1 MYVKVCG
8 ITRLEDALCAVA
20 VGADA
25 LGFNFVPSSKR
36 RIEVVEARDIIARV
50 CDRVQCVAVV
60 ADLSVQ
66 EAEALLAATRVDRLQ
81 LHGDETSEQVAQL
94 APHAFK
100 ALRIGTAQ
108 DLERARA
115 FSGDP
120 LLLDAKVAGQLGGT
134 GQTLDWPMVEPLARQ
149 RALLLAGGLT
159 PENVAT
165 AVRIVQP
172 WGVDTASGV
181 ERADNPRHKDPE
193 KLARFVQQARR
204 AASHGACPKS

>member
-25 LGFNFVPSSKR
+25 LGFNFVPGSKR
-36 RIEVVEARDIIARV
+36 RIEVGEACDIISRV
-50 CDRVQCVAVV
+50 RDRVQCIAVV

-66 EAEALLAATRVDRLQ
+66 EAEALLGLTRADRLQ
-81 LHGDETSEQVAQL
+81 LHGDETPEQVAQL

-100 ALRIGTAQ
+100 ALRIGTAE
-108 DLERARA
+108 DLQRARA
-115 FSGDP
+115 FGSHP
-120 LLLDAKVAGQLGGT
+120 LLVDAKVAGQLGGT
-134 GQTLDWPMVEPLARQ
+134 GRTLDWPLVEPLARE

-193 KLARFVQQARR
+193 KLGRFLREARG
-204 AASHGACPKS
+204 AAPNGQLPKS